1 MAESNVFQ
9 HSDNIE
15 WQDLGGG
22 VRRKMLGYNN
32 GLMMLMV
39 AFETGA
45 IGSLHSHEH
54 TQISYIESGVFKVTI
69 GDKES
74 VLKQGDGFYAPPNV
88 VHGVVCLEAGIL
100 VDSFNPLRAD
110 FL

>member
-1 MAESNVFQ
+1 MAESKVFQ

-15 WQDLGGG
+15 WQELGSG
-22 VRRKMLGYNN
+22 VKRKILGYNN
-32 GLMMLMV
+32 GLMMVIV

-54 TQISYIESGVFKVTI
+54 TQISYIESGVFKVII

-88 VHGVVCLEAGIL
+88 VHGVVCLEAGVL
-100 VDSFNPLRAD
+100 VDSFNPVRAD